1 MTFLSQR
8 PPWLDCLNDFS
19 LHKKMYSNNKMSFQY
34 KFRKDRKTPLNWFCA
49 FDLLF
54 VWNSGYD
61 VSLSNSRAML
71 AKMFTLELEGV
82 GKAWAE
88 HGQTAHSATD
98 LDGRFAGDV
107 GDQEVHGDVLTVYV
121 LVHHI
126 PDGLGHHVGVQIGVV
141 LQIRR
146 GKYMIWLMHK
156 QKDTFSWNTV
166 LSVLEGKKYRTLWKK
181 AAPVRTMESS
191 QE

>member
-1 MTFLSQR
+1 MLWHFY
-8 PPWLDCLNDFS
+8 FS
-19 LHKKMYSNNKMSFQY
+19 GLPDLIVWMIFHFHKKMYSNNKMSFQY
-34 KFRKDRKTPLNWFCA
+34 KFRKDRKTLLNWFCA

-54 VWNSGYD
+54 VRNTGYD

-82 GKAWAE
+82 GKAWAK
-88 HGQTAHSATD
+88 HGRTAYSATD

-121 LVHHI
+121 LVHHV

-141 LQIRR
+141 LQTPKEGERERYGLRIN
-146 GKYMIWLMHK
+146 KKIFLVE
-156 QKDTFSWNTV
+156 NIA
-166 LSVLEGKKYRTLWKK
+166 LSVLEGKHN
-181 AAPVRTMESS
+181 
-191 QE
+191 

>member
-1 MTFLSQR
+1 MYSTLHQSSFLI
-8 PPWLDCLNDFS
+8 PLWNTLNINILQEKKLKKINATLMLWHFYFS
-19 LHKKMYSNNKMSFQY
+19 GLPDLIVWMIFHSTKKMYSNNKMSLQY
-34 KFRKDRKTPLNWFCA
+34 KVRKDRKTLLNWFCA

-54 VWNSGYD
+54 VWNTGYD

-88 HGQTAHSATD
+88 HGRTAHSATD

-121 LVHHI
+121 LVHHV
-126 PDGLGHHVGVQIGVV
+126 PDGLGHHVGV
-141 LQIRR
+141 
-146 GKYMIWLMHK
+146 
-156 QKDTFSWNTV
+156 
-166 LSVLEGKKYRTLWKK
+166 
-181 AAPVRTMESS
+181 
-191 QE
+191 